1 MSIFTDE
8 QKIQLLSDLV
18 AIQSVNDHEERVATY
33 LQKLFA
39 DYGVEAKLIP
49 VAANRANLVAEI
61 GQAGPVLGLSGHMD
75 VVSPGEVSQWS
86 SDPFTLTE
94 HADKL
99 IGRGAVDMK
108 AGLAAMVIAM
118 IELHAAGQPKQ
129 GRIRLMATVAEEV
142 GELGSQ
148 VFYEQGYMDD
158 VSALLIGEPSG
169 YNLFSSHKGS
179 MDIKLTSRG
188 QAAHSSMPELGAN
201 AIDPLL
207 ALLYQANRDFR
218 QTDRHND
225 FLGDLTFNT
234 TVFNGGNQVNSIP
247 ETATAEIN
255 VRTIPEFDNDQVT
268 TALQR
273 LVDRANGQGAQVEM
287 AVYMSQNPVQEPK
300 DSPLSDLAA
309 RIGAPFAG
317 GVIPKLALPAV
328 TDASNLLKDK
338 GHQFPFVVFG
348 PGNESA
354 HQVDEFV
361 DRQMFLDFS
370 TLYQSL
376 FVAYLEDKRIY
387 R

>member
-1 MSIFTDE
+1 MAVFTE
-8 QKIQLLSDLV
+8 NQKIQLLSDLV
-18 AIQSVNDHEERVATY
+18 AIQSVNDHEEQVATY
-33 LQKLFA
+33 LQKVLVDHGIA
-39 DYGVEAKLIP
+39 AKLLP
-49 VAANRANLVAEI
+49 VATNRANLVAEI
-61 GQAGPVLGLSGHMD
+61 GQGGPVLGISGHMD
-75 VVSPGEVSQWS
+75 VVSPGEVSQWA

-94 HADKL
+94 HDGKL
-99 IGRGAVDMK
+99 VGRGAVDMK

-118 IELHAAGQPKQ
+118 IELHAAGQPQQ
-129 GRIRLMATVAEEV
+129 GRIRLMATIAEEV
-142 GELGSQ
+142 GEFGSQ
-148 VFYEQGYMDD
+148 AFYEQGAMDD

-207 ALLYQANRDFR
+207 DLLHQANQDFR
-218 QTDRHND
+218 QTDRYND

-247 ETATAEIN
+247 EAATAEMN

-268 TALQR
+268 TTLQK
-273 LVDRANGQGAQVEM
+273 LVDQANDQGGQIEM
-287 AVYMSQNPVQEPK
+287 NVYMSQNPVQEPK

-309 RIGAPFAG
+309 RIGASFAG
-317 GVIPKLALPAV
+317 GPIPKLALPAV

-338 GHQFPFVVFG
+338 GHQFPFIVFG

-361 DRQMFLDFS
+361 DRQMFLDFTS
-370 TLYQSL
+370 LYQKL
-376 FVAYLEDKRIY
+376 FTAYLEN
-387 R
+387 